1 MNEREKEIFVSMAD
15 CLDDLPERKKGE
27 FIGYAKCMA
36 DMKRKNEAPSVEKQ
50 SKETG

>member
-36 DMKRKNEAPSVEKQ
+36 DMKRKKDAPAAGERSR
-50 SKETG
+50 ETG

>member
-36 DMKRKNEAPSVEKQ
+36 DMKRKKNAPVESRQ
-50 SKETG
+50 SRETG